1 MTPITWL
8 AIDEVR
14 DRTTLPRT
22 EINRFVKAGTFPKP
36 ESISGK
42 AVWRETDIDQWIDA
56 RPIADVLPGQPSKM
70 VRKH

>member
-14 DRTTLPRT
+14 DRTTLPRI
-22 EINRFVKAGTFPKP
+22 EINRLVEAGTFPKP

>member
-22 EINRFVKAGTFPKP
+22 EINRLVKAGTFPKP

-42 AVWRETDIDQWIDA
+42 AVWRETDIDQWIDT

>member
-22 EINRFVKAGTFPKP
+22 EINRLVKAGTFPKP

-56 RPIADVLPGQPSKM
+56 RPIADVLPGQPSMM